1 MDADAS
7 FAITPAPLTIKADD
21 KSVFMGES
29 MPELT
34 YQVTGLVSGESLT
47 TAPTLTCAADMT
59 AVGEFDITVAGADAG
74 SNYTI
79 TYEKGILTVK
89 EADKASLR
97 ELVNRYQ
104 NTPQGNYTDDSW
116 KVLQDALTGAKAVLS
131 NQNATAAQI
140 KAAMEALYTAAD
152 GLTEIKLVQNPTV
165 VLDKNSFV
173 YDGTAKKP
181 TVVVKDGDTVID
193 PSEYDVVYG
202 NNVNAGTATVA
213 VVDKDGGLYDVDA
226 DASFAITPAPVS
238 ILVEDKTT
246 AVGATVPKL
255 TYTVSGLIGSDKL
268 IKEPSLTCTPDMT
281 KAGKY
286 PIAAS
291 GADAGANY
299 TVVTLNGTLTVTEVA
314 TPPTGDSAPL
324 ALLGILMVF
333 SLGAVF
339 FLLKKAR
346 YTT

>member
-1 MDADAS
+1 
-7 FAITPAPLTIKADD
+7 
-21 KSVFMGES
+21 MGES

-140 KAAMEALYTAAD
+140 KAAMALCKLSAFPAVSLILFLIACFYEAFVDYRFHL
-152 GLTEIKLVQNPTV
+152 KL
-165 VLDKNSFV
+165 
-173 YDGTAKKP
+173 
-181 TVVVKDGDTVID
+181 
-193 PSEYDVVYG
+193 PS
-202 NNVNAGTATVA
+202 
-213 VVDKDGGLYDVDA
+213 
-226 DASFAITPAPVS
+226 
-238 ILVEDKTT
+238 
-246 AVGATVPKL
+246 
-255 TYTVSGLIGSDKL
+255 TY
-268 IKEPSLTCTPDMT
+268 
-281 KAGKY
+281 
-286 PIAAS
+286 
-291 GADAGANY
+291 
-299 TVVTLNGTLTVTEVA
+299 
-314 TPPTGDSAPL
+314 
-324 ALLGILMVF
+324 
-333 SLGAVF
+333 
-339 FLLKKAR
+339 
-346 YTT
+346 